1 MTVSKRVIQ
10 ECLNEKKEC
19 SKFAVVLTSPVI
31 LIDEDKVEIAKDY
44 KTLVSALKKLFQRE
58 DLEAV
63 KSFVGYSEESG
74 YNAIW
79 NLPKEQLVSYAAG
92 TTIVFEAK
100 DKVVLKDKYV
110 LGERCNEGYGQF
122 IIYPLD
128 NINTSILTVKEYQDE
143 KDTILYKDLNKES
156 RKLLNKAMKKV
167 IIENI
172 ADSAFVMVKKNYR
185 NINVNNT
192 TIGRVLLMLKESN
205 NYAEF
210 YANIRGIKDDK
221 KLENIIKIIENKD
234 NIYKLP
240 AYYDYKNAIES
251 ISPTSHVADA
261 DNEMFI
267 LEYIKQIFTVL
278 KIMGGISE

>member
-1 MTVSKRVIQ
+1 M
-10 ECLNEKKEC
+10 
-19 SKFAVVLTSPVI
+19 
-31 LIDEDKVEIAKDY
+31 
-44 KTLVSALKKLFQRE
+44 
-58 DLEAV
+58 
-63 KSFVGYSEESG
+63 
-74 YNAIW
+74 
-79 NLPKEQLVSYAAG
+79 
-92 TTIVFEAK
+92 
-100 DKVVLKDKYV
+100 
-110 LGERCNEGYGQF
+110 
-122 IIYPLD
+122 
-128 NINTSILTVKEYQDE
+128 TVKEYQDE

-234 NIYKLP
+234 NIYMLP